1 MSAPDEPA
9 TLSFEQYV
17 ATRSAA
23 LLRFA
28 YLVTR
33 NREDAHDAVQDAL
46 TGLFPRWRQVAARGQ
61 VDAYVRRSVVNAHVS
76 RWRTV
81 RRLVPAAEPASL
93 RAAPTAQDPAARVA
107 DIDEALRLCGTL
119 PPVQRA
125 AVVLRFYEDR
135 SFAEIGQILGCAE
148 ATARSHVHRALVSL
162 RAQLEGSQDA

>member
-61 VDAYVRRSVVNAHVS
+61 VDAYVRR
-76 RWRTV
+76 
-81 RRLVPAAEPASL
+81 
-93 RAAPTAQDPAARVA
+93 
-107 DIDEALRLCGTL
+107 
-119 PPVQRA
+119 
-125 AVVLRFYEDR
+125 
-135 SFAEIGQILGCAE
+135 
-148 ATARSHVHRALVSL
+148 
-162 RAQLEGSQDA
+162 